1 MVGDMTDAQR
11 RYIGDIFNSGQHLLS
26 LINDILDL
34 SKVEAG
40 MMLLELEAVDLDE
53 LLSNSL
59 LIVREQA
66 ALQRIQLKLET
77 EADFG
82 VLELDRRKTKQIVY
96 NLLANAVKFS
106 EPGGWVT
113 SQCVRCRVHR
123 WAFWTATG
131 QYTASRCHPVT
142 MSIFCK

>member
-1 MVGDMTDAQR
+1 PLNAVIGFSFSLRDGMVGDMTDTQR
-11 RYIGDIFNSGQHLLS
+11 KYIGDIFNSGQHLLS

-40 MMLLELEAVDLDE
+40 MMELELEPVELSE

-66 ALQRIQLKLET
+66 ALQSIQLKLES

-82 VLELDRRKTKQIVY
+82 LMELDRRKTKQIVY

-106 EPGGWVT
+106 SPGGWVT
-113 SQCVRCRVHR
+113 L
-123 WAFWTATG
+123 A
-131 QYTASRCHPVT
+131 
-142 MSIFCK
+142 